1 MSSSDAVI
9 RANNLSKCYQIYD
22 APRDRLKQFI
32 APRLQRMVG
41 VRPKQYYREFWALKD
56 VSFEIQKGETV
67 GVIGKNGCGKSTLLQ
82 ILCGTLT
89 PTTGCVEVQGRI
101 AALLELGSGF
111 NPEFTGRDNV
121 YLNGAIL
128 GLSREDIDTRIDD
141 ILAFADIGDFIDQPV
156 KTYSSGMFVRLAF
169 ATQAYVDPDIL
180 IVDEAL
186 AVGDSY
192 FVHKCMQRFHYMQK
206 RGTTILLVSHDA
218 TAIKTLCKRAIWL
231 DHGEISGVGSA
242 GVVVDQYL
250 SAARKQPV
258 YVDFGLSTSSVGDG
272 VSGSESQVGSLQF
285 GEAGIPHI
293 DRRMGDQ
300 SCSFVG
306 VGLYD
311 KHMCRSTIIAN
322 NSTVVLRVT
331 FMNNSLQEGDLLIVG
346 YSLRNNRGIDIASNN
361 SEIEKVFVRSP
372 EPGGFRTVRMCIAIP
387 ELHPGSYSFSISLG
401 RRDEDGRMC
410 SLDGI
415 TNAVVFDVVSER
427 PVHVLM
433 SLKTEFE
440 VE

>member
-1 MSSSDAVI
+1 MSSSDVVI
-9 RANNLSKCYQIYD
+9 RASNLSKCYQIYD

-32 APRLQRMVG
+32 VPHLQHMVG

-56 VSFEIQKGETV
+56 VSFEIRKGETV

-89 PTTGCVEVQGRI
+89 PTAGCVEVQGRI

-121 YLNGAIL
+121 YLNGTIL
-128 GLSREDIDTRIDD
+128 GLSREDIDSRIDD

-169 ATQAYVDPDIL
+169 ATQAYVDPDVL

-231 DHGEISGVGSA
+231 DQGEISGMGPAST
-242 GVVVDQYL
+242 VVDQYL
-250 SAARKQPV
+250 SAVRKQPV
-258 YVDFGLSTSSVGDG
+258 YVDFGRSVGN
-272 VSGSESQVGSLQF
+272 VGAGANGDEPRANSLQC
-285 GEAGIPHI
+285 GETSIPNI

-311 KHMCRSTIIAN
+311 KHLCRSTIIAN
-322 NSTVVLRVT
+322 NSTALLRVT
-331 FMNNSLQEGDLLIVG
+331 FTNNSLQEDELLIVG

-361 SEIEKVFVRSP
+361 SEIEKVLVRSP
-372 EPGGFRTVRMCIAIP
+372 EPGGTKTVRMCIDLP
-387 ELHPGSYSFSISLG
+387 ELHPGSYSFSISIG
-401 RRDEDGRMC
+401 RRDEDGRMH
-410 SLDGI
+410 SLDGV